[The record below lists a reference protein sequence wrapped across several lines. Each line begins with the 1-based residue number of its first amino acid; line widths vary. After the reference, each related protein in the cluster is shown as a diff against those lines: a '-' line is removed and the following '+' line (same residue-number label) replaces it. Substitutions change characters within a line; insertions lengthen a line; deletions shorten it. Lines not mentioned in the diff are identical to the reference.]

1 MDGWINVG
9 EAWCSGCFR
18 GDGGVCHRQLMTPEA
33 EGVPGLDQEGGS
45 RILRR
50 IYAIFVLAALL
61 AISLGTL
68 LYLFGLELRPWQIE
82 IGVFAVAPAAAVSV
96 LLAGLPLLTRH
107 LQPIVRFYRTDS
119 EGDDAQLAKEALIRA
134 INLPLYSG
142 ARVFFLQ
149 GGTFMVAVSV
159 AIWIANATHGLGIE
173 LWQWIVCMVGSVMV
187 ASGHAI
193 LEYFATLSVLRPVV
207 THIQKYSGPLSRE
220 ERRRI
225 FSIGMQRKLVL
236 VSTFIVVM
244 PLLILSSTL
253 LLKVMH
259 HLQLLGVQDIAVTMW
274 PIVGWAAFVIIIVS
288 VISFLMS
295 NQLSSDVAISTG
307 RLLSAMDRVEHGHLD
322 ARLGIHGSDEFAEIN
337 AGFDRMVTGLME
349 RERLRDAFGRYV
361 AHELVEEI
369 EQRGITMGGKTIDG
383 SVLFADIRDFT
394 ALSERMAAHDIVEL
408 LNQYFSAV
416 EPVIESEG
424 GWINKFGGD
433 SLLAVFGV
441 PVLQEDHI
449 GRAVRAALKM
459 RVALAEFNDRQT
471 ASGGHHLE
479 IGIGIHA
486 GEMVA
491 GNVGSTHR
499 MEYTVIG
506 DVVNMASR
514 IEGLNK
520 RWGTDILISDA
531 VMAAVSEQYE
541 AKPMPKVKVHGK
553 SQPIQVY
560 ALNGVTGIGDSG
572 AN

>member
-1 MDGWINVG
+1 MDKATG
-9 EAWCSGCFR
+9 
-18 GDGGVCHRQLMTPEA
+18 TPDWNQE
-33 EGVPGLDQEGGS
+33 ELDCG
-45 RILRR
+45 RYIIRR
-50 IYAIFVLAALL
+50 IYSIFVLAALL
-61 AISLGTL
+61 AISVGTL
-68 LYLFGLELRPWQIE
+68 LYLFGLELKAWQIE
-82 IGVFAVAPAAAVSV
+82 IGIFTVAPAAAASV
-96 LLAGLPLLTRH
+96 LLAGLPLLSKH
-107 LQPIVRFYRTDS
+107 LQPIDRFFKSMPDRV
-119 EGDDAQLAKEALIRA
+119 DAQLAKEALIRA

-142 ARVFFLQ
+142 MRVLFLQ
-149 GGTFMVAVSV
+149 GGTFMVAVSI
-159 AIWIANATHGLGIE
+159 AILLANISRGLGIE
-173 LWQWIVCMVGSVMV
+173 LWQWAVCMVGSVMV

-207 THIQKYSGPLSRE
+207 THIQKYSGSLSKE
-220 ERRRI
+220 ERQRI
-225 FSIGMQRKLVL
+225 VSIGMHRKLVL
-236 VSTFIVVM
+236 VSTFIVVI

-259 HLQLLGVQDIAVTMW
+259 HMQLLGVQDISATMW
-274 PIVGWAAFVIIIVS
+274 PIMGWAVFVIVIIS
-288 VISFLMS
+288 AISFLMS
-295 NQLSSDVAISTG
+295 NQLSRDVIISTG

-322 ARLGIHGSDEFAEIN
+322 IRLGIHSSDEFANIN

-369 EQRGITMGGKTIDG
+369 EQRGITMGGKTIEG

-394 ALSERMAAHDIVEL
+394 ALSETMAAHDIVEL
-408 LNQYFSAV
+408 LNHYFSAI

-449 GRAVRAALKM
+449 ERAVRASLKM
-459 RVALAEFNDRQT
+459 RSALAEFNDRQKT
-471 ASGGHHLE
+471 NGRHHLD
-479 IGIGIHA
+479 IGIGIHS

-491 GNVGSTHR
+491 GNVGSPQR

-514 IEGLNK
+514 IEELNK
-520 RWGTDILISDA
+520 RWSTDILISDA
-531 VMAAVSEQYE
+531 VMEAVGDRYE
-541 AKPMPKVKVHGK
+541 VKPMPKVKVHGK

-560 ALNGVTGIGDSG
+560 ALNGSAGAEAVPAAPDSPSAGAIGADIQG
-572 AN
+572 VH